1 MDLIKANI
9 DNLTQLWTTVGVR
22 TETLYS
28 DENIEYCTIS
38 NSEWPNRL
46 WFTDNVNPMMIERAR
61 EILLQSK
68 VPMKVS
74 LWHNTDCINELF
86 VKNNMVLL
94 SEQAGMTVQLTTE
107 FESDPGIQFR
117 KVSTQKEAALWAEL
131 FRHSFGYIISRDV
144 IIQSSE
150 EVNYF
155 VCYCNNSPVGVCLLY
170 HNNSHV
176 IGIHSMGIIPEMR
189 RRRFAE
195 EILRKILTNSKRLG
209 FSYAVL
215 QASKMG
221 KPLYSKYGFIEEFT
235 IKNYQLKD

>member
-22 TETLYS
+22 TETFCS
-28 DENIEYCTIS
+28 DENIKYCTIS
-38 NSEWPNRL
+38 ESEWPNRL
-46 WFTDNVNPMMIERAR
+46 WFTDNVNASLIEKAR

-68 VPMKVS
+68 MPMKVS
-74 LWHNTDCINELF
+74 SWHNTDFDDELF
-86 VKNNMVLL
+86 VKTNFVKS
-94 SEQAGMTVQLTTE
+94 SEQAGMAVQLTTE

-117 KVSTQKEAALWAEL
+117 KVSTQKQAALWSEL
-131 FRHSFGYIISRDV
+131 FRHSFGYTISFDV
-144 IIQSSE
+144 ILQSSA

-155 VCYCNNSPVGVCLLY
+155 VCYCNNFPIGVCLLY

-195 EILRKILTNSKRLG
+195 EILRKILTNSKHLG

-221 KPLYSKYGFIEEFT
+221 KPLYRKYGFTEEFT
-235 IKNYQLKD
+235 MKNYQLKV

>member
-9 DNLTQLWTTVGVR
+9 DNLTQLWTTVGMN
-22 TETLYS
+22 TETFYS

-46 WFTDNVNPMMIERAR
+46 WFTGKKNASMIERAR

-74 LWHNTDCINELF
+74 SWHNTDCNEELF
-86 VKNNMVLL
+86 VQNNFVRS
-94 SEQAGMTVQLTTE
+94 SEQAGMAVQLTTE

-117 KVSTQKEAALWAEL
+117 KVFTQKQAALWSEL
-131 FRHSFGYIISRDV
+131 FRHSFGYIINCDV
-144 IIQSSE
+144 IIQSSA

-155 VCYCNNSPVGVCLLY
+155 VCYCNNSPIGVCLLY

-195 EILRKILTNSKRLG
+195 DILRKILTNSKRLG

-221 KPLYSKYGFIEEFT
+221 KPLYSKYGFTEEFT
-235 IKNYQLKD
+235 MKNYQLKV

>member
-9 DNLTQLWTTVGVR
+9 DNLTQLWTTVGER
-22 TETLYS
+22 TETLNS
-28 DENIEYCTIS
+28 DENIEYCTIH
-38 NSEWPNRL
+38 NSDWPNRL
-46 WFTDNVNPMMIERAR
+46 WFKGKVNAIMIEKAR

-74 LWHNTDCINELF
+74 SWHNTDLDEKLF
-86 VKNNMVLL
+86 AQNNFVQL
-94 SEQAGMTVQLTTE
+94 SEQVGMSVQLNTE

-117 KVSTQKEAALWAEL
+117 KVSIENQAALWAEL
-131 FRHSFGYIISRDV
+131 FRHSFGYTISRDV
-144 IIQSSE
+144 IIQSSA

-155 VCYCNNSPVGVCLLY
+155 VCYCNNSPFGVCLLY
-170 HNNSHV
+170 YNNSQV

-195 EILRKILTNSKRLG
+195 DILRKILTNSKRLG

-221 KPLYSKYGFIEEFT
+221 KPLYSKYGFTEEFT
-235 IKNYQLKD
+235 MKNYQLKD